1 MNNILDD
8 NQIIKDVIAYSH
20 SERGATDRFFGLN
33 KNIVV
38 NPGMLVEIYDIDL
51 HLFDLTEYIFENN

>member
-1 MNNILDD
+1 M
-8 NQIIKDVIAYSH
+8 H

-38 NPGMLVEIYDIDL
+38 NPEMLAEIYDIDL
-51 HLFDLTEYIFENN
+51 HLFDLTEYIFEDN